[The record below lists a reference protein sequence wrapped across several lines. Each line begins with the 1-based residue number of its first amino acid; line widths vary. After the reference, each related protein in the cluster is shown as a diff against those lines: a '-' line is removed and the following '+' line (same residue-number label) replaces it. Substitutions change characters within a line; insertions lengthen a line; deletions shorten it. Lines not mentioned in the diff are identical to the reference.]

1 MTIDTQALRGLLAR
15 EAIRDCMAR
24 YARAIDRVDR
34 ALLTNVYWPEAND
47 NHGNFNGSA
56 ADFIEWVIPLLEG
69 MEQTMHFL
77 GNQLIELDEDCC
89 GARSETYF
97 EAYHRIPHEGAEPQ
111 DVIVAGRYVD
121 RFEAREGQ
129 WRIRDREV
137 IYDWAR
143 EYLDSADWSQPVL
156 GLTLRSNRKGTDRS
170 YALLYPEE

>member
-1 MTIDTQALRGLLAR
+1 MTIETQGLRGLLAR
-15 EAIRDCMAR
+15 EAIRDCMVR

-34 ALLTNVYWPEAND
+34 DLLHSVYWPEAND

-56 ADFIEWVIPLLEG
+56 ADFVDWVIPLLEG

-77 GNQLIELDEDCC
+77 GNQLIELDADCTS
-89 GARSETYF
+89 ARSETCF
-97 EAYHRIPHEGAEPQ
+97 EAYHRIPRKGADPQ
-111 DVIVAGRYVD
+111 DVVVAGRYVD
-121 RFEAREGQ
+121 WFEARNGQ

-143 EYLDSADWSQPVL
+143 EYPDSAEWSQPVL

-170 YALLYPEE
+170 YALLYPTG